1 MSSRITDTAEYDDL
15 RASHW
20 AEFTAR
26 SEPLTNHWTQWEK
39 RSHGWRIPIE
49 ILQPVGIDGPRSIE
63 PLRPV
68 LNMLAELEEVDVV
81 PVEWMHVTT
90 VHIGFLMATDI
101 MWSEVESLYAN
112 ASPRVRRIAPF
123 SLRIGGI
130 SATEKSIYV
139 GIDDGFALRD
149 VRNQLKL
156 GVPKIHEVLSED
168 PNVTTDG
175 DGFVPSIDIG
185 YFTGAGDRQR
195 VIEALKPYRD
205 AEGGEIT
212 VDHVKIA
219 RIPIQPHDHYQPID
233 VVARIALFGDPIPKG
248 IPQLTST
255 PRNHSRNPYQ

>member
-1 MSSRITDTAEYDDL
+1 MSSRITDTTAYDEL

-20 AEFTAR
+20 TEFTAR
-26 SEPLTNHWTQWEK
+26 SEPLTNHWTKWEK
-39 RSHGWRIPIE
+39 HSHGWRVPIE
-49 ILQPVGIDGPRSIE
+49 VLQPIGIDSPRSIE

-68 LNMLAELEEVDVV
+68 LDMLAELDEVDVV

-90 VHIGFLMATDI
+90 VHIGFLMAADI

-130 SATEKSIYV
+130 SATEQSIYV
-139 GIDDGFALRD
+139 GVDDGLSLRE
-149 VRNQLKL
+149 VRRQLKL
-156 GVPKIHEVLSED
+156 GVPKINEVLSGD
-168 PNVTTDG
+168 PNITMDG

-195 VIEALKPYRD
+195 VIDALEAYRET
-205 AEGGEIT
+205 EGGEIT

-219 RIPIQPHDHYQPID
+219 RLPIQPHDHYQPID
-233 VVARIALFGDPIPKG
+233 VVARIALFGDQYRKG
-248 IPQLTST
+248 YH
-255 PRNHSRNPYQ
+255 N